1 MALGALVDK
10 VGKMPK
16 LSELEFSRNVIFP
29 VDRVISRIIIGFEG
43 VYGNRTNPYR
53 KGYGY
58 HTGLDY
64 VGTDRNR
71 GLGQAVWA
79 IADGIVRESSCP
91 LLFPGYRG
99 YGHMVIIQH
108 PQFENALS
116 SRYAHMQKR
125 FVKTGEHVKK
135 GQLIGLIGTSGTDNV
150 HLHFDLIK
158 LPLPHGRFFP
168 RPGGFSLEQVKKYFR
183 DPIEFF
189 KTTTASNQRD
199 NS

>member
-1 MALGALVDK
+1 
-10 VGKMPK
+10 MPK
-16 LSELEFSRNVIFP
+16 LSKPVDASTLSREVIYP

-43 VYGNRTNPYR
+43 VYGNPSNPYR

-64 VGTDRNR
+64 IGTDKAR

-79 IADGIVRESSCP
+79 IADGVVQESSCP
-91 LLFPGYRG
+91 LLTPLYRG

-108 PQFENALS
+108 PQFQNNLK
-116 SRYAHMQKR
+116 SRYAHLQKR

-135 GQLIGLIGTSGTDNV
+135 GQLIGLIGSSGTDNT
-150 HLHFDLIK
+150 HLHFDLIDE
-158 LPLPHGRFFP
+158 PLPHGRFFP
-168 RPGGFSLEQVKKYFR
+168 RPGGFSLAQVKKYFR

-189 KTTTASNQRD
+189 KTTQAANQRD
-199 NS
+199 SL